1 MDRVT
6 PPDPQVEGWLK
17 TLGVESLCQWD
28 MLVFLYRH
36 QTSLAGVELI
46 ANLLGYA
53 TEPVVAALDYLESL
67 GLVQR
72 SRVSQNVR
80 RYQFSVPSDP
90 LRGDAFKRLLA
101 LADSRAGR
109 VLLAKKLRGDDRTP
123 QEGLQAVQR
132 FLEEA
137 KQVVRTAQQQ
147 SQEREEGR
155 KLWRK
160 AS

>member
-1 MDRVT
+1 MMDSET
-6 PPDPQVEGWLK
+6 PPDLQVKGWLQ

-28 MLVFLYRH
+28 VLVFLYRH
-36 QTSLAGVELI
+36 QTSLAGVEAI

-109 VLLAKKLRGDDRTP
+109 VLLAKTLRGGDRMH
-123 QEGLQAVQR
+123 QEMLQAARGGQAGPPGGQAAVPRARQR
-132 FLEEA
+132 E
-137 KQVVRTAQQQ
+137 
-147 SQEREEGR
+147 
-155 KLWRK
+155 
-160 AS
+160 